1 MKQIQ
6 NESEYQAALAKIETM
21 LPQVD
26 DNTPADDPK
35 AIELVAVSE
44 AVIDYEKRHY
54 EMRSL
59 IDKLI

>member
-6 NESEYQAALAKIETM
+6 NESEYQAALAKIEEL
-21 LPQVD
+21 LPQVND
-26 DNTPADDPK
+26 DTPANDPK

-54 EMRSL
+54 EM
-59 IDKLI
+59 

>member
-1 MKQIQ
+1 MEQIQ
-6 NESEYQAALAKIETM
+6 NESEYQAALAKIEAM

-44 AVIDYEKRHY
+44 AVIDYEKRQY
-54 EMRSL
+54 EMRFL
-59 IDKLI
+59 K